1 MADRDPSERAARRPA
16 AGGGDLLAEARALLP
31 EVIELRR
38 AIHAEPEL
46 GLDLPRT
53 REKIEAAL
61 AELDLELST
70 GGSTAQVSAT
80 LRGRSPGPTLLL
92 RADMDALPMQE
103 DTGLPFA
110 SREAGR
116 MHACGHDAHVAML
129 VGAARLLER
138 RRGELPGN
146 VRFLFQPGE
155 EGHGGARILIEEGL
169 LERDPR
175 PDAAFALHV
184 DPTLAPGT
192 VATRPGPILA
202 AADVFSAEVRG
213 RGGHAS
219 MPHHAA
225 DPIPV
230 AAEVV
235 LALQSLVTRRVDVFD
250 PVVLS
255 VTRVQA
261 GTTYNVIPEGAQL
274 LGTLRSVSERGRAL
288 AREGLDRVV
297 RGVAAAHGLE
307 GSVQLIPGYPV
318 TVNDDAFA
326 AFVLDVAAEL
336 LGPRRALTMRAPIM
350 GAEDFSYILQRVPGA
365 MAFLG
370 VKPEGEGPP
379 APIHSNR
386 MILDEEALAVG
397 VAMHAAVTLRYLEA
411 AKQGAAPGPAS

>member
-1 MADRDPSERAARRPA
+1 MGEASRHIA
-16 AGGGDLLAEARALLP
+16 AGARPGGGELLAEARSLLP
-31 EVIELRR
+31 EVVELRR

-46 GLDLPRT
+46 GLELPRT
-53 REKIEAAL
+53 REKILDAL
-61 AELDLELST
+61 SDLDLEIAT
-70 GGSTAQVSAT
+70 GGSTTHVTAT
-80 LRGRSPGPTLLL
+80 LRGASAGPTLLL
-92 RADMDALPMQE
+92 RADMDALPMTE

-138 RRGELPGN
+138 RRSALAGSL
-146 VRFLFQPGE
+146 RFLFQPGE

-169 LERDPR
+169 LDDEPR

-184 DPTLAPGT
+184 DPTLAPGA

-202 AADVFSAEVRG
+202 AADVFSAEIRG

-219 MPHHAA
+219 MPHHAS

-230 AAEVV
+230 AAEAV
-235 LALQSLVTRRVDVFD
+235 LALQSFVTRRVDVFD

-255 VTRVQA
+255 VTRLDA
-261 GTTYNVIPEGAQL
+261 GTTYNVIPERARL
-274 LGTLRSVSERGRAL
+274 LGTLRSVSERGRGL

-297 RGVAAAHGLE
+297 RGVAEAHGLE
-307 GSVQLIPGYPV
+307 GSVQLVPGYPV

-326 AFVLDVAAEL
+326 AFVLEVAAEL
-336 LGPRRALTMRAPIM
+336 VGPRRAVAMRAPIM

-370 VKPEGEGPP
+370 VRPEGEGSP

-386 MILDEEALAVG
+386 MILDEDALAVG
-397 VAMHAAVTLRYLEA
+397 VAMHAAVALRYLEVA
-411 AKQGAAPGPAS
+411 GAGAAPGRR

>member
-1 MADRDPSERAARRPA
+1 MGDPSRETPTGSVPR
-16 AGGGDLLAEARALLP
+16 GDELLAESRGLLP
-31 EVIELRR
+31 DVVELRR

-53 REKIEAAL
+53 REKILDAL
-61 AELDLELST
+61 SDLDLEIVT
-70 GGSTAQVSAT
+70 GGSTSRVTAT
-80 LRGRSPGPTLLL
+80 LRGARPGPTLLL
-92 RADMDALPMQE
+92 RADMDALPMNE

-129 VGAARLLER
+129 VGAARLLAGR
-138 RRGELPGN
+138 REALAGN
-146 VRFLFQPGE
+146 LRFLFQPGE
-155 EGHGGARILIEEGL
+155 EGHGGARILLEEGL
-169 LERDPR
+169 LEEDPR
-175 PDAAFALHV
+175 PQAAFALHV

-202 AADVFSAEVRG
+202 AADVFSAEIRG

-219 MPHHAA
+219 MPHHAV

-230 AAEVV
+230 AAEAV
-235 LALQSLVTRRVDVFD
+235 LALQSFVTRRVDVFD

-255 VTRVQA
+255 VTRVEA
-261 GTTYNVIPEGAQL
+261 GTTYNVIPEQARL

-288 AREGLDRVV
+288 AREGLERIVA
-297 RGVAAAHGLE
+297 GVAGAHGLE
-307 GSVQLIPGYPV
+307 GSVQIAPGYPV
-318 TVNDDAFA
+318 TVNDEGFA
-326 AFVLDVAAEL
+326 AFVLEVAAAL
-336 LGPRRALTMRAPIM
+336 FGPRRAVAMRAPIM

-370 VKPEGEGPP
+370 VRPDGEGPP

-386 MILDEEALAVG
+386 MVLAEDALAAG
-397 VAMHAAVTLRYLEA
+397 VAMHAAVALRYLEA
-411 AKQGAAPGPAS
+411 AERGAAPGRR